1 MEGAASEESCCDSYS
16 SHCEIRSLKTRLATV
31 FVKQLHKSFFAEL
44 AQGRFMK
51 PRRIAVTSISQ
62 KSSASSTS
70 ASAGDGIE
78 PHKPSAS
85 VEEWKL
91 NLITTLMLAFEEK
104 CFTDNIISEDG
115 LSNFRSLNR
124 CLLGKVINRMVEFR
138 GQKYSSLTCAI
149 MMINASKLKIP
160 KEDFNRV
167 LSSLQSSIN
176 LNVTSVS
183 EIKRSKAFLLIK
195 RVLQC

>member
-1 MEGAASEESCCDSYS
+1 MEGASEESCSDSYS
-16 SHCEIRSLKTRLATV
+16 PYCGIRSLKARLATV

-51 PRRIAVTSISQ
+51 PRRIGVPSTHH
-62 KSSASSTS
+62 KSSASST
-70 ASAGDGIE
+70 AGSAGDGIE
-78 PHKPSAS
+78 SLQPSPS

-104 CFTDNIISEDG
+104 CYVDHIVSEEG

-124 CLLGKVINRMVEFR
+124 SLLGKIMNRMVEFR

-160 KEDFNRV
+160 KEVFNKV
-167 LSSLQSSIN
+167 LASLQASIN